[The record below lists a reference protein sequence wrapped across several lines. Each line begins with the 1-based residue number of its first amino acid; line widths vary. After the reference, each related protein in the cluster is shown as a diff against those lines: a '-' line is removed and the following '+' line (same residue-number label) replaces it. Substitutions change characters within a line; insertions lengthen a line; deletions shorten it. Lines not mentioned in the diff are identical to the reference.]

1 MSARSPFA
9 RFAPRFTTA
18 LAVGATLALTACGSD
33 EADDSSSAGTGATG
47 SAGDFAEA
55 IPESQALALTLD
67 DTGSDETEAAD
78 AAPSAEHPR
87 LRGLTRGVFER
98 INALREEAHARVDT
112 LLEGVE
118 PETYSEGN
126 VECRR
131 WSTDNEAETVHWVLT
146 SCRRDA
152 KNRHYAFALKGR
164 PIDAGDDALVP
175 VMAGEGKVV
184 ARFDDRKRGHG
195 RIGFDF
201 DAYAALT
208 GREGPAGQLGI
219 GFRSVGP
226 VRQLNVALRD
236 VARAGDETP
245 VSGLYRFKHIQ
256 GTGGRVTLLAHGD
269 LLTADDAGALSLGED
284 GLEEHVRVALAWRRG
299 LGARAVA
306 AACGGSVGE
315 GECARVVQCWRA
327 DGEVSA
333 EETADPETARRE
345 RPRFDGGQCA
355 PAPVGL
361 DEVEDTPAP
370 EDFELPE
377 GEALPEEPAPAD
389 GE

>member
-1 MSARSPFA
+1 MSARPNTARLFPFA
-9 RFAPRFTTA
+9 GFAVSA
-18 LAVGATLALTACGSD
+18 ALALTACGGNESD
-33 EADDSSSAGTGATG
+33 EGGTQTAGATE
-47 SAGDFAEA
+47 GDFAEA
-55 IPESQALALTLD
+55 IPDSQALALTLD
-67 DTGSDETEAAD
+67 DGATESEDTAAAAD
-78 AAPSAEHPR
+78 GSPAGPAR
-87 LRGLTRGVFER
+87 LRGLTRAVFENV
-98 INALREEAHARVDT
+98 NALREEAHARVAA
-112 LLEGVE
+112 LIEGVE
-118 PETYSEGN
+118 PETYSEGK

-131 WSTDNEAETVHWVLT
+131 WATDNEAGTVHWVLT

-164 PIDAGDDALVP
+164 PVDAGDEALVP

-201 DAYAALT
+201 DQYAALT
-208 GREGPAGQLGI
+208 GREGPAGRLGI
-219 GFRSVGP
+219 GYRAVGP

-236 VARAGDETP
+236 FARAGDETP

-256 GTGGRVTLLAHGD
+256 DTGGRVTLIANGD
-269 LLTADDAGALSLGED
+269 LVTADESGALRLGED
-284 GLEEHVRVALAWRRG
+284 GLEEHVRAAVAWRRG

-306 AACGGSVGE
+306 AVCGGSAGE

-327 DGEVSA
+327 DGAVA
-333 EETADPETARRE
+333 HEETAEPEAAMRE
-345 RPRFDGGQCA
+345 RPRFSGGQCA
-355 PAPVGL
+355 PAPEGM
-361 DEVEDTPAP
+361 DEVEDMPAP

-377 GEALPEEPAPAD
+377 GDALPEEPAPAD